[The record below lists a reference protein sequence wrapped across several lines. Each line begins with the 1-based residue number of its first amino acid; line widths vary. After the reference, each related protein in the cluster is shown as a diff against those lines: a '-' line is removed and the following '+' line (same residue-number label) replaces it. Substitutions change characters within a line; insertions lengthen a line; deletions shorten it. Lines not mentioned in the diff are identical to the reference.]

1 VEANADM
8 KKLDKLILQAF
19 LGPFILTF
27 CVVVFILLTQII
39 VKYFDE
45 FVGKGL
51 GFGVFAELIFYF
63 SLNVTPVALP
73 LAILLSSLIAFGNL
87 GEHYELTA
95 IKSAGISLVR
105 VLMPIFL
112 FTVVITIG
120 AFFFNN
126 LIVPKANL
134 RAYSLLYDIRTKKAT
149 LNIKEGI
156 FYNGLPGYSIKA
168 NKKFED
174 GETLKELIIYDHHEN
189 NGNTK
194 VILADSG
201 RMKTILNDQY
211 LVLELFKGNHYEQIY
226 SNNRYRSDEFVRNSF
241 YHNKMVFDMSSF
253 NLRRTD
259 KELFKDNRMMMNI
272 GQLNQVTD
280 SIRNEYF
287 RSGKHLIPSL
297 SQYYYYHFKPVPSSV
312 DTIGGEWLDSLAN
325 LSYEPR
331 LKAEVLGRA
340 TSQVR
345 NIRSFTESTAK
356 RRETLWKEQNIFTVE
371 KFRKF
376 TQSMACLIMFLIGAP
391 LGAIIK
397 KGGLGVPVLISIVF
411 FIIFY
416 VLSILGEKW
425 SREGVVVIGYGMW
438 ASNLMLFL
446 VGLLFLRQARN
457 DSRIF
462 EADVYIAAFSRFISK
477 MFKSKQNKRA
487 EVNVG

>member
-1 VEANADM
+1 M
-8 KKLDKLILQAF
+8 KKLDKLIIQAF
-19 LGPFILTF
+19 IGPFILTF
-27 CVVVFILLTQII
+27 GVVVFILLTQII

-51 GFGVFAELIFYF
+51 GFSIFTELIFYF

-73 LAILLSSLIAFGNL
+73 LAVLLSTLIAFGNL

-95 IKSAGISLVR
+95 IKSAGISLIR
-105 VLMPIFL
+105 VLMPIFI
-112 FTVVITIG
+112 FSVVITVG
-120 AFFFNN
+120 AFLFNN
-126 LIVPKANL
+126 YIVPKANL

-168 NKKFED
+168 NKKLAD

-201 RMKTILNDQY
+201 KMKTIHNDQY
-211 LVLELFKGNHYEQIY
+211 LVLELYDGKHYEQL
-226 SNNRYRSDEFVRNSF
+226 SANNRYNSDEFVRNAF
-241 YHNKMVFDMSSF
+241 HHNKMVFDMSSF
-253 NLRRTD
+253 NMTRTK
-259 KELFKDNRMMMNI
+259 KELFENNRMMMNI
-272 GQLNQVTD
+272 RQLNHVTD
-280 SIRNEYF
+280 SVRNEYYT
-287 RSGKHLIPSL
+287 SAKYLIPGL
-297 SQYYYYHFKPVPSSV
+297 SQYYYYHLKPLPASMDSIRGKWV
-312 DTIGGEWLDSLAN
+312 DSLAHLRYDSTTTREI
-325 LSYEPR
+325 LS
-331 LKAEVLGRA
+331 RA

-345 NIRSFTESTAK
+345 NIRSYTESTAQ
-356 RRETLWKEQNIFTVE
+356 RRESLWKEQNIYKVE

-425 SREGVVVIGYGMW
+425 SKEGVVLIPYGMW
-438 ASNLMLFL
+438 AANLILLL

-457 DSRIF
+457 DSRLF
-462 EADVYIAAFSRFISK
+462 EADVYIASLSRFVSK
-477 MFKSKQNKRA
+477 FYKSVGQNQPDR
-487 EVNVG
+487 NRN

>member
-1 VEANADM
+1 M
-8 KKLDKLILQAF
+8 KKLDKLIIQAF
-19 LGPFILTF
+19 IGPFFLTF

-51 GFGVFAELIFYF
+51 GFPIFSELIFYF

-73 LAILLSSLIAFGNL
+73 LAVLLSTLIAFGNL

-95 IKSAGISLVR
+95 IKSAGISLIR
-105 VLMPIFL
+105 VLMPIFI
-112 FTVVITIG
+112 FAVMVTIG

-126 LIVPKANL
+126 YIVPKANL

-168 NKKFED
+168 NKKLPD

-201 RMKTILNDQY
+201 KMKTIFNDQY
-211 LVLELFKGNHYEQIY
+211 LVLELYSGKHYEQL
-226 SNNRYRSDEFVRNSF
+226 SSANRYNSDEFVRNSF

-253 NLRRTD
+253 NMSRTNT
-259 KELFKDNRMMMNI
+259 ELFENNRMMMNI
-272 GQLNQVTD
+272 RQLDHVTD
-280 SIRNEYF
+280 SIRREYF
-287 RSGKHLIPSL
+287 KSAQYLIPGL
-297 SQYYYYHFKPVPSSV
+297 SQYFYYHFKPMPAGIA
-312 DTIGGEWLDSLAN
+312 TLKGKWLDSL
-325 LSYEPR
+325 STITYDER
-331 LKAEVLGRA
+331 ITREILGRA

-345 NIRSFTESTAK
+345 NIRSYTETTAQ
-356 RRETLWKEQNIFTVE
+356 RRESLWKEQNIFRVE

-425 SREGVVVIGYGMW
+425 SKEGVVLIPYGMW
-438 ASNLMLFL
+438 AANLILLM

-457 DSRIF
+457 DSRLF
-462 EADVYIAAFSRFISK
+462 DADVYIAAFSRFISK
-477 MFKSKQNKRA
+477 FFKSGKQKMEA
-487 EVNVG
+487 TGD